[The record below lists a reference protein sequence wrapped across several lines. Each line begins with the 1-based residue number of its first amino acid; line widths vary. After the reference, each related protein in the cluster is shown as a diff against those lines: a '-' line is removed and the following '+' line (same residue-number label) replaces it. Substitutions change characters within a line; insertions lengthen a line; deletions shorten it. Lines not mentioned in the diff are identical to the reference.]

1 MNFEP
6 MNFITNL
13 PYMVKGML
21 GIAVVILIIR
31 VLIKDKKAGRSGCGA
46 GCAGCAMHGSCH
58 SKCAP
63 DGKRK

>member
-21 GIAVVILIIR
+21 GIAVVILIIIGITMLVDHISR
-31 VLIKDKKAGRSGCGA
+31 PGET
-46 GCAGCAMHGSCH
+46 GSDE
-58 SKCAP
+58 SN
-63 DGKRK
+63 